1 MKSGDTSVF
10 QLHQYRPDYG
20 DDNRDRYGDDRRKRN
35 PRAAEWTDHNSII
48 LTAPRMSTAG
58 GAEEY

>member
-1 MKSGDTSVF
+1 MSVF

-35 PRAAEWTDHNSII
+35 PRAAERTDHKSII
-48 LTAPRMSTAG
+48 LAAPRMSTVG
-58 GAEEY
+58 GWSA